1 MMRRA
6 LAGAL
11 LATGLSL
18 GAACSG
24 DDGPK
29 PGLVNFTFTGAT
41 PAKSAIFKV
50 VGPRN
55 DVSGSLSGGLAT
67 VFADTLPGDTL
78 LLVAVAKA
86 GHSLQE
92 LPFGLLSVPDTRA
105 AGNYTVIVVQVAD
118 ATYTLQNASAYSIS
132 LTPSPQF

>member
-6 LAGAL
+6 LLAAALAAGWS
-11 LATGLSL
+11 LA
-18 GAACSG
+18 AACSSG
-24 DDGPK
+24 EGPQ
-29 PGLVNFTFTGAT
+29 PGTVNFTFAGPT

-50 VGPRN
+50 VGPRT
-55 DVSGSLSGGLAT
+55 GFTGGVTAGVAT

-86 GHSLQE
+86 GHTLQE
-92 LPFGLLSVPDTRA
+92 MSFGNLTVPDTRA
-105 AGNYTVIVVQVAD
+105 AGNYSVIVVQVAD

-132 LTPSPQF
+132 LTPAPQN